1 MAAATPPDLFDDSQ
15 ESRETHLWD
24 YLHVLL
30 RRRRLVIAV
39 FLVVSGH
46 AAVRTFL
53 QRPVYTAAAQI
64 LIEREAPTILNFK
77 EVAEVN
83 AGVWGDDYYQTQYK
97 VLQSRVLARKAVEAM
112 DLFQDPE
119 FGGPRSEPEVA
130 KAKAAAPGE
139 STLMEGMI
147 DGYLGRLKVE
157 PVKNSRLVS
166 VGFEAFRPDLAARVA
181 NRHAQLYIQ
190 QTLEFRYQ
198 VSSEAGSW
206 LQGQIED
213 QRKKVEAADLALQAT
228 KEGLGISNI
237 EERQRLL
244 DQKLGE
250 LGSALTSLKTARLEK
265 EALVQQMKGAPRPDE
280 LPEVMRSPIVQSLR
294 LELSNLERQEAQLLQ
309 RYLDQHP
316 EVLKT
321 RAQIQEVRRRVQ
333 AESQRVIRTAENE
346 WRGLQAQERSLYE
359 ALEAAKAEAVDLQR
373 RTVPYESK
381 KRELD
386 ANKEVLNGLLS
397 REKQTDVSSEL
408 KTTNIRILDSAVMP
422 GGPSRPNRRRDI
434 SMGMLFG
441 LALGIGLAF
450 FLEYLDST
458 LKTPEDVKNH
468 LGVPLLGLIPEVK
481 DPQPGAL
488 MVGNDEAKGPFLE
501 GYRVIRTAL
510 GYCWTGQEP
519 RVIVCTS
526 TAPGEGKTLTSVN
539 LAQTLAAVDGGVL
552 LIDCDLR
559 KPTAHDSLG
568 IKRAP
573 GLSDLLA
580 SKATLEE
587 AVRSVP
593 GTQLHVVAAGTSVP
607 SPGDLLTT
615 EAMRGLVASLRHSY
629 RWIVLDTPPV
639 GAVAD
644 ALVLASL
651 GDGVVVVAGAEMVSR
666 KAVLNTLHRV
676 SETGARILGV
686 VLNRAQV
693 ARHAY
698 YYGRYYGHYGHYGY
712 HEAGKK
718 NRASMPTTIQ

>member
-1 MAAATPPDLFDDSQ
+1 MAAATPPDLLEDGQ
-15 ESRETHLWD
+15 EARDTHLWD

-39 FLVVSGH
+39 FLVVAAH
-46 AAVRTFL
+46 ATVRTFL
-53 QRPVYTAAAQI
+53 QRPVYTAAAQL

-97 VLQSRVLARKAVEAM
+97 VLQSRALARKVIESM

-119 FGGPRSEPEVA
+119 FGGPRPAAEVA
-130 KAKAAAPGE
+130 SAKAAAPGE
-139 STLMEGMI
+139 SSLMEGLI

-166 VGFEAFRPDLAARVA
+166 VGAEAFRPDLAARVA

-190 QTLEFRYQ
+190 QALEFRYQ
-198 VSSEAGSW
+198 ISSEAGSW

-228 KEGLGISNI
+228 KEDLGISNI

-250 LGSALTSLKTARLEK
+250 LGSALTSLKTSRLEK
-265 EALVQQMKGAPRPDE
+265 EALVQQMKTARRPDE

-294 LELSNLERQEAQLLQ
+294 LELTTLERQEAQLLQ

-316 EVLKT
+316 EVVKT

-333 AESQRVIRTAENE
+333 AEAQRVIRTAENE
-346 WRGLQAQERSLYE
+346 WRGLEAQERSLAQ

-373 RTVPYESK
+373 RTVPHESK
-381 KRELD
+381 KRELE
-386 ANKEVLNGLLS
+386 ASKEVLNGLLA
-397 REKQTDVSSEL
+397 RQKQTDVASEL
-408 KTTNIRILDSAVMP
+408 KTTNIRILDSAVVP
-422 GGPSRPNRRRDI
+422 GGPSRPNRRRDVG
-434 SMGMLFG
+434 MGMLFG

-481 DPQPGAL
+481 DPKPGAL
-488 MVGNDEAKGPFLE
+488 LVGNDMAKGPFLE

-510 GYCWTGQEP
+510 GYCWPGQEP
-519 RVIVCTS
+519 RVVVCTS

-539 LAQTLAAVDGGVL
+539 LARTLAAVEGGVL
-552 LIDCDLR
+552 LVDCDMR

-568 IKRAP
+568 VKRTP

-580 SKATLEE
+580 SKVGVEQAIRQL
-587 AVRSVP
+587 P
-593 GTQLHVVAAGTSVP
+593 GSQLDVVTAGTNVP

-615 EAMRGLVASLRHSY
+615 EAMRGLVESLRGRY

-651 GDGVVVVAGAEMVSR
+651 SDGVLVVAGAEMVSR

-676 SETGARILGV
+676 SETGARVLGI

-712 HEAGKK
+712 HERGEKGH
-718 NRASMPTTIQ
+718 ASMPTTIQ

>member
-1 MAAATPPDLFDDSQ
+1 MAAAIPPELEDGPEGRD
-15 ESRETHLWD
+15 THLWD

-30 RRRRLVIAV
+30 RRRRLIVAV
-39 FLVVSGH
+39 FLVVAVH
-46 AAVRTFL
+46 AAVKTYL
-53 QRPVYTAAAQI
+53 QRPVFAAAAQV
-64 LIEREAPTILNFK
+64 LIEREAPSILNFK

-97 VLQSRVLARKAVEAM
+97 VLQSRVLARKAIEAM

-119 FGGPRSEPEVA
+119 FGGPIPAADVE

-139 STLMEGMI
+139 SALMEGAI
-147 DGYLGRLKVE
+147 NAYLGSLKVE

-198 VSSEAGSW
+198 ISSEAGAW

-213 QRKKVEAADLALQAT
+213 QRKKVEDADLALQSA
-228 KEGLGISNI
+228 KEGLGVSNI

-265 EALVQQMKGAPRPDE
+265 EALVQQMKQAPHPDE
-280 LPEVMRSPIVQSLR
+280 LPEVMRSSIVQSLR
-294 LELSNLERQEAQLLQ
+294 LELSTLERQEAQLLQ

-316 EVLKT
+316 EVLKV

-346 WRGLQAQERSLYE
+346 WRGLQAQERSVAE
-359 ALEAAKAEAVDLQR
+359 ALEDAKAEAVELQR
-373 RTVPYESK
+373 GTVPYESK
-381 KRELD
+381 KRELE

-408 KTTNIRILDSAVMP
+408 TSTNIRVLDSAVMP
-422 GGPSRPNRRRDI
+422 GGPVRPNRRRDI

-481 DPQPGAL
+481 DPKPGAL
-488 MVGNDEAKGPFLE
+488 MVRNEEAKGPFLE

-510 GYCWTGQEP
+510 GYCWTGQSP

-526 TAPGEGKTLTSVN
+526 TAPGEGKTLTSLN

-552 LIDCDLR
+552 LIDCDMR
-559 KPTAHDSLG
+559 KPTAHESLG

-580 SKATLEE
+580 SKATLAE
-587 AVRSVP
+587 AVGSVP
-593 GTQLHVVAAGTSVP
+593 GSQLHVVPAGANVP

-615 EAMRGLVASLRHSY
+615 EAMRGLVESLRAQY

-651 GDGVVVVAGAEMVSR
+651 SDGVVIIAGAEMVSR

-712 HEAGKK
+712 HAEGKT
-718 NRASMPTTIQ
+718 RASMPTTIQ

>member
-1 MAAATPPDLFDDSQ
+1 MAAAAPPELEDGQ
-15 ESRETHLWD
+15 ENRDTHLWD

-30 RRRRLVIAV
+30 RRRRLVVAV
-39 FLVVSGH
+39 FLVVALH
-46 AAVRTFL
+46 AVVRTYL
-53 QRPVYTAAAQI
+53 QRPVFAAAAQI
-64 LIEREAPTILNFK
+64 LIEREAPAILNFK

-97 VLQSRVLARKAVEAM
+97 VLQSRVLARKAIDAM

-119 FGGPRSEPEVA
+119 FGGPRTEADVA
-130 KAKAAAPGE
+130 KAKLAAPGE
-139 STLMEGMI
+139 SSLMEGII
-147 DGYLGRLKVE
+147 DAYLARLKVE

-181 NRHAQLYIQ
+181 NRHSQLYIQ

-198 VSSEAGSW
+198 VSSEAGAW

-213 QRKKVEAADLALQAT
+213 QRKKVEAADLALQAA
-228 KEGLGISNI
+228 KEGFGVSNI

-265 EALVQQMKGAPRPDE
+265 EALVGQMKRAPQADE
-280 LPEVMRSPIVQSLR
+280 LPEVMRSSIVQSLR
-294 LELSNLERQEAQLLQ
+294 LELSTLERQEAQLLQ

-321 RAQIQEVRRRVQ
+321 RAQIKEVRRRVQ

-346 WRGLQAQERSLYE
+346 WRGLEAQEHSVAQ
-359 ALEAAKAEAVDLQR
+359 ALEAAKAEAVELQR
-373 RTVPYESK
+373 GTVPYESK
-381 KRELD
+381 KRELE

-397 REKQTDVSSEL
+397 RGKQTDVSSEL
-408 KTTNIRILDSAVMP
+408 KSTNIRVLDSAVIP

-434 SMGMLFG
+434 GMGLLFG

-468 LGVPLLGLIPEVK
+468 LGVPLLGVIPEVK
-481 DPQPGAL
+481 NPQPGAL
-488 MVGNDEAKGPFLE
+488 LVGNDEAKGPFME

-510 GYCWTGQEP
+510 GYCFTGHEP
-519 RVIVCTS
+519 RVVVCTS

-539 LAQTLAAVDGGVL
+539 LAQTLATVDGAVL
-552 LIDCDLR
+552 LIDCDMR
-559 KPTAHDSLG
+559 KPTAHESVG
-568 IKRAP
+568 IRRAP
-573 GLSDLLA
+573 GLSDLLV
-580 SKATLEE
+580 SKTTIE
-587 AVRSVP
+587 AAICSVP
-593 GTQLHVVAAGTSVP
+593 GSQLKVIAAGTGVP
-607 SPGDLLTT
+607 SPGDLLTS
-615 EAMRGLVASLRHSY
+615 EAMRGLVESLRSRY

-712 HEAGKK
+712 HSEAK